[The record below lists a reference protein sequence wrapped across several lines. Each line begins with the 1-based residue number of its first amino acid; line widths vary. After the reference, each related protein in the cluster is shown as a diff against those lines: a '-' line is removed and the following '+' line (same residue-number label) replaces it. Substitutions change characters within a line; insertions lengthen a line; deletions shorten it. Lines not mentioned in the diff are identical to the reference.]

1 LGHRDAAIAS
11 FEKALKE
18 DAGCVESLLGLA
30 YYKLIEAAPEEAAV
44 FARRAIEENPYDGR
58 AHYTL
63 AVANDRGG
71 RYPEALDSAW
81 KAALDPATVVAA
93 RALAAKTLMHTADF
107 EEAVEVL
114 SADGPGTSDPVCRD
128 RLAIALLQLGQRDEA
143 GQVAKGTLKQ
153 NPLDALAWYVLVR
166 LDRAPARKVL
176 RQLLSRDPEC
186 VLEVAFELLE
196 LGLREDALWL
206 LEKADADSSPMVCY
220 TANFIRSLTDQPPPP
235 QQPKTTDGL
244 FPSRLEELQVLE
256 HAADSRPDDALARIL
271 LGDLRFHLRQY
282 TEARKLWR
290 QAADLDSSS
299 TIPLRSLAMAAWRL
313 DGDAAKAEAYL
324 RQALSRDPQD
334 GIIGRDLARVLLAQA
349 DAAKESA
356 DKKTL
361 REKARE
367 VLLKV
372 LPPNMHRA
380 DIIEMTARLHNELDE
395 PEKTAALLDSIR
407 VTSWE
412 GAQGLH
418 DEFRKAHF
426 ALAKQH
432 FEAGQ
437 YEKAV
442 LEFRRS
448 LEYPDN
454 LGIGKREGAREADLY
469 YWLGISL
476 SRAGKADEARAVWEK
491 AASEKP
497 SGNAEI
503 ERCRKLAEEALK
515 ENAAP
520 GPTGGA
526 DTTSR

>member
-1 LGHRDAAIAS
+1 
-11 FEKALKE
+11 
-18 DAGCVESLLGLA
+18 
-30 YYKLIEAAPEEAAV
+30 
-44 FARRAIEENPYDGR
+44 
-58 AHYTL
+58 
-63 AVANDRGG
+63 
-71 RYPEALDSAW
+71 
-81 KAALDPATVVAA
+81 
-93 RALAAKTLMHTADF
+93 
-107 EEAVEVL
+107 
-114 SADGPGTSDPVCRD
+114 
-128 RLAIALLQLGQRDEA
+128 
-143 GQVAKGTLKQ
+143 
-153 NPLDALAWYVLVR
+153 
-166 LDRAPARKVL
+166 
-176 RQLLSRDPEC
+176 
-186 VLEVAFELLE
+186 
-196 LGLREDALWL
+196 
-206 LEKADADSSPMVCY
+206 
-220 TANFIRSLTDQPPPP
+220 
-235 QQPKTTDGL
+235 
-244 FPSRLEELQVLE
+244 
-256 HAADSRPDDALARIL
+256 
-271 LGDLRFHLRQY
+271 
-282 TEARKLWR
+282 
-290 QAADLDSSS
+290 
-299 TIPLRSLAMAAWRL
+299 MAAWRL
-313 DGDAAKAEAYL
+313 DGDAAKAEACL

-334 GIIGRDLARVLLAQA
+334 GILGRDLARVLLAQA

-418 DEFRKAHF
+418 DEFRKAHS
-426 ALAKQH
+426 ALGKQH

-442 LEFRRS
+442 FEFRRS

-454 LGIGKREGAREADLY
+454 LGIGKREGTREADLY

-476 SRAGKADEARAVWEK
+476 SRAGKADEARAAWEK
-491 AASEKP
+491 AASEKH

-526 DTTSR
+526 DTTGR